1 MQLSLI
7 ISDCL
12 VMHNAVTFDSWINAH
27 IGIYLQPKN
36 KYLFFCTFCKQTFY
50 KFSLNLHR
58 TFKIEFNTLLMCF
71 FSVYFNF
78 FSRCMFFM
86 WYHLWLN
93 VLVARSVHM
102 QTSLYYTCH
111 FCGNMLLT
119 TTCCV
124 VLYWQLLFGWSRFVC
139 LLLYFELY
147 FMSSF

>member
-36 KYLFFCTFCKQTFY
+36 
-50 KFSLNLHR
+50 
-58 TFKIEFNTLLMCF
+58 IF
-71 FSVYFNF
+71 FSVHFASKHFTSFHWIYTEHLKLNSTHYLCAFSAF
-78 FSRCMFFM
+78 ILISFSRCMFFM